1 MIYHVLYK
9 IYHHNLDW
17 ELTQYNPQWHL
28 AQLKE
33 IWFQKKP
40 KLHDKYYSAKTIY

>member
-17 ELTQYNPQWHL
+17 ELKQK
-28 AQLKE
+28 LKIGVDPNDE
-33 IWFQKKP
+33 YFGNASYVGSK
-40 KLHDKYYSAKTIY
+40 